1 MILGIFI
8 LFVAMA
14 LAIYGLHTNRYDVA
28 LYEATGAL
36 FALGFFLLC
45 WDTVSTS
52 LR

>member
-14 LAIYGLHTNRYDVA
+14 LAIYGLHTNRYDVT